1 VTLDLLIST
10 LLTVIVSSGAM
21 TLLLKKWIEH
31 SFHKRIS
38 KMEAEQRLRAHEHQV
53 RFTRYDEKLTL
64 AIEGAYELVCDY
76 ADELKALVEKAIQGE
91 AKLEDSVALDLLAEK
106 FNKFMRRQSIYLPS
120 DITVKL
126 NETRQKLRDLVNEE
140 LMRTREFN
148 QRAKDGE
155 QVSRALEWVYRRDG
169 IENRCGIIMSDLQSM
184 AKAHLNRFTA
194 EK

>member
-1 VTLDLLIST
+1 
-10 LLTVIVSSGAM
+10 
-21 TLLLKKWIEH
+21 
-31 SFHKRIS
+31 
-38 KMEAEQRLRAHEHQV
+38 MEAEQRLRAHEHQV

-140 LMRTREFN
+140 LIRTREFN

-155 QVSRALEWVYRRDG
+155 QVSRALEWVYRRDS

-184 AKAHLNRFTA
+184 AKAHLSRFTA